1 MIYNMVIIS
10 NLYTLIHHRAL
21 CRVRGNE
28 ASRPRD
34 TFYTFFGVLPNFTD
48 LIQVS
53 TYLEDCFVLL
63 IQVLGA
69 PTPSA
74 RVNLTTLAEHLQNT
88 CVNREPHSRS
98 CWLILALLVG
108 MMALLVAI
116 LSLLL
121 VIFSPTCPKT
131 FQKKRIIGCAHA
143 PPAENEPPKVLRTC
157 FRQHDSQMINCS
169 RFIGKFALI

>member
-1 MIYNMVIIS
+1 MIR
-10 NLYTLIHHRAL
+10 HRAL

-34 TFYTFFGVLPNFTD
+34 TFYLLFGVLPNFTD

-74 RVNLTTLAEHLQNT
+74 RSNLTTLAEHLHNT

-98 CWLILALLVG
+98 CWLILALLVA
-108 MMALLVAI
+108 MLALLVAI
-116 LSLLL
+116 LSLLHAIL
-121 VIFSPTCPKT
+121 SPTCPKMFRNGPRQPPRCLRHLFRASQKCKKPIKT
-131 FQKKRIIGCAHA
+131 YSFSMFFAFQPI
-143 PPAENEPPKVLRTC
+143 
-157 FRQHDSQMINCS
+157 S
-169 RFIGKFALI
+169 

>member
-1 MIYNMVIIS
+1 MYVQEYTEFTLITLMSFLNVVY
-10 NLYTLIHHRAL
+10 LYTYIRHRAL

-74 RVNLTTLAEHLQNT
+74 RVNITTLAEQLQNT
-88 CVNREPHSRS
+88 CMNREPHSRS
-98 CWLILALLVG
+98 CWLILALLVA
-108 MMALLVAI
+108 MLALLVAI
-116 LSLLL
+116 LSLLHAIL
-121 VIFSPTCPKT
+121 SPTCPKM
-131 FQKKRIIGCAHA
+131 
-143 PPAENEPPKVLRTC
+143 
-157 FRQHDSQMINCS
+157 S
-169 RFIGKFALI
+169 

>member
-1 MIYNMVIIS
+1 M
-10 NLYTLIHHRAL
+10 YTYIRHRAL

-28 ASRPRD
+28 ASELGTHSILLFD
-34 TFYTFFGVLPNFTD
+34 GLPNFTD

-74 RVNLTTLAEHLQNT
+74 RVNLTTLAEHSQNT

-98 CWLILALLVG
+98 CWLILALLVA
-108 MMALLVAI
+108 MLALLVAI

-121 VIFSPTCPKT
+121 AILSPTCPKM
-131 FQKKRIIGCAHA
+131 FRNRPRQPPRCLRHVFRASPKCKKLQKI
-143 PPAENEPPKVLRTC
+143 
-157 FRQHDSQMINCS
+157 
-169 RFIGKFALI
+169 